1 MSIKNNKNIRNFSII
16 AHIDH
21 GKSTLA
27 DRLLELTHTIEE
39 REMQEQ
45 VLDSMELERER
56 GITIKMQPVRMEY
69 DGYVLNLIDTP
80 GHVDFAY
87 EVSRSLAAVQG
98 ALLVVDATQGIQA
111 QTIANLHFALEQDL
125 TIIPIINKIDMLAA
139 DPDKVEA
146 EIKNLLGSDSEIL
159 RVSAKTGANVEAV
172 LKTVIEKIPPP
183 QDAEGVD
190 TQILIFDS
198 LYDTYQGVIAHVM
211 LKSGSVKRG
220 DKIYLVGTASSTD
233 ILEVGVFSPAR
244 QPVKSLSAGEIGYI
258 ITGLRELKSV
268 RVGDTIISEKQ
279 KARSRELKLPGY
291 KQVNPVVFAGLYPK
305 NTEEHEELREAL
317 EKINLND
324 ASFSYE
330 PERSDALGPGFRAG
344 FLGMLHLDIIKERI
358 SREYNLEV
366 IITTP
371 SVEYRVQLK
380 NGEAEELKDNDKLLS
395 IKRPQELPN
404 PAEIEA
410 IQEPWVK
417 LEIVSPAEHIGPL
430 MALLKERRGEYKSI
444 EYLDQTRAILHYK
457 IPLNSILTDF
467 YDKLKSVSQGYA
479 SYVWEFDSWR
489 TNKIV
494 RLDILI
500 AETQEEALSQLIYEP
515 DAYKIGKEIVER
527 LKKVLPRQ
535 MFMVKIQ
542 AAIGGKII
550 AAERISA
557 FRKDVTA
564 KLYGGD
570 ITRKRKLL
578 EKQKKG
584 KKKMMGQGK
593 VDIPS
598 SVYMEILK
606 K

>member
-1 MSIKNNKNIRNFSII
+1 MSSNIRNFSII

-45 VLDSMELERER
+45 VLDSMDLERER
-56 GITIKMQPVRMEY
+56 GITIKMQPVRMEH
-69 DGYVLNLIDTP
+69 DGYILNLIDTP

-87 EVSRSLAAVQG
+87 EVSRSLAAVEG

-111 QTIANLHFALEQDL
+111 QTLANLHFALEQDL
-125 TIIPIINKIDMLAA
+125 TIIPVINKIDMPAA
-139 DPDKVEA
+139 DPDRVEA
-146 EIKNLLGSDSEIL
+146 EIKSLLGNDDEVI
-159 RVSAKTGANVEAV
+159 RVSAKTGENVKDV
-172 LKTVIEKIPPP
+172 LKAVIEKIPPP
-183 QDAEGVD
+183 KGNSDSN

-198 LYDTYQGVIAHVM
+198 LYDTYQGVIGHIM
-211 LKSGSVKRG
+211 LKEGTIKRG
-220 DKIYLVGTASSTD
+220 DQIYLIGSQSTTEA
-233 ILEVGVFSPAR
+233 LEVGVFRPTR
-244 QPVKSLSAGEIGYI
+244 QSVKSLSAGEIGYV

-268 RVGDTIISEKQ
+268 RVGDTIISQ
-279 KARSRELKLPGY
+279 KAKDQSEQLKLAGY
-291 KQVNPVVFAGLYPK
+291 KKVNPVVFAGLYPK
-305 NTEEHEELREAL
+305 KTEEHEELREAL

-358 SREYNLEV
+358 AREYNLDV

-371 SVEYRVQLK
+371 SVEFRV
-380 NGEAEELKDNDKLLS
+380 ELKGSKEILS
-395 IKRPQELPN
+395 VKRPQEFPD

-410 IQEPWVK
+410 TQEPWVK
-417 LEIVSPAEHIGPL
+417 LEIVSPAEHMGSL
-430 MALLKERRGEYKSI
+430 MALLQERRGEYKST
-444 EYLDQTRAILHYK
+444 EYLDQTRAILHYL

-467 YDKLKSVSQGYA
+467 YDKLKSASQGYA
-479 SYVWEFDSWR
+479 SLAWEFDSWQK
-489 TNKIV
+489 NKIV
-494 RLDILI
+494 RLDIII
-500 AETQEEALSQLIYEP
+500 AENVEEALAQLVYEP

-527 LKKVLPRQ
+527 LKEALPRQ
-535 MFMVKIQ
+535 MFVIKIQ

-550 AAERISA
+550 AAERLSA

-570 ITRKRKLL
+570 VTRKRKLL

-593 VDIPS
+593 VEIPS
-598 SVYMEILK
+598 NVYMEILK